1 MKGLRIENLTLSF
14 GGVIALNDVTFDVDP
29 GEIYAIIGPNG
40 AGKSTIFNAI
50 SRIYT
55 PEKGSIIYAGR
66 NLLKLQ
72 AHQVV
77 EIGIARTFQNIELF
91 QNATVLQNL
100 LVGRH
105 ARTERNWFKEFLFL
119 PSVRRTEHKNRLAV
133 EEVLDLLDMQQYRAE
148 KVADLPYGV
157 RKNVELARAL
167 CAGPK
172 LLLLD
177 EPASGLNMEE
187 TRDMSFWLKDLKE
200 LLGVTIVM
208 VEHDMN
214 LVGRMADRVLAINN
228 GEVLAI
234 GAVDEI
240 QSNPD
245 VQAAYL
251 GVAHDRAPAQG

>member
-1 MKGLRIENLTLSF
+1 MMDLRIENLTLAF
-14 GGVIALNDVTFDVDP
+14 GGVKALDAVTFNVEP

-55 PEKGSIIYAGR
+55 PDEGSIIYGDN
-66 NLLKLQ
+66 NLLDLD

-91 QNATVLQNL
+91 EKATVLQNL

-105 ARTERNWFKEFLFL
+105 SRTNKNWLKEFLFL
-119 PSVRRTEHKNRLAV
+119 PSVRRSEHKNRMAI
-133 EEVLDLLDMQQYRAE
+133 EEILDLLDMQQYRDE
-148 KVADLPYGV
+148 KVADLPYGA

-167 CAGPK
+167 CADPD

-177 EPASGLNMEE
+177 EPASGLNPEE
-187 TRDMSFWLKDLKE
+187 TTDMSFWLKDIKE
-200 LLGVTIVM
+200 QLGVTIVM

-228 GEVLAI
+228 GKVLAI
-234 GAVDEI
+234 GTVDEI
-240 QSNPD
+240 QDNSA
-245 VQAAYL
+245 VQSAYL
-251 GVAHDRAPAQG
+251 GDTK